1 MEKKRI
7 IFLIEKIEGIN
18 RKELARTIKE
28 KIKGIKLNDIRIA
41 SKHIEIDLFAE
52 DVEKTKEALKEFKI
66 IDIKIVS
73 EEKIEDKFQYAKQ
86 LFNSERFWE
95 THEVLESVWRD
106 SKGDEKNILHG
117 LILIAAA
124 FVHYQKERE
133 ETCLS
138 ILKRAYEELKKYDI
152 DFHGFDIKYIKNK
165 IEEIIRTNDIKIF
178 RII

>member
-7 IFLIEKIEGIN
+7 IFLIEKIERVN
-18 RKELARTIKE
+18 RKELAKAIRE
-28 KIKGIKLNDIRIA
+28 KIGYAKLNDIRVA
-41 SKHIEIDLFAE
+41 TKHIEIDLFAE
-52 DVEKTKEALKEFKI
+52 DVEKIKEKLKEFNI
-66 IDIKIVS
+66 IDVKIVG

-95 THEVLESVWRD
+95 THEVLESVWRI
-106 SKGDEKNILHG
+106 SKGDEKKILHG

-124 FVHYQKERE
+124 FVHYQKERK

-152 DFHGFDIKYIKNK
+152 DFNGFDIKYIKNK
-165 IEEIIRTNDIKIF
+165 IEEIIKTNEIKIF
-178 RII
+178 KII